1 VIECFDIYK
10 IYLKR
15 KSCWHMHRTRQQVE
29 GALALWVA
37 RASSF
42 RCQTSPFTVTFK
54 AAHQE
59 LFNGGKHD
67 SGGQMV

>member
-1 VIECFDIYK
+1 
-10 IYLKR
+10 
-15 KSCWHMHRTRQQVE
+15 MHRTRQQVE
-29 GALALWVA
+29 GAFALRVA

-54 AAHQE
+54 ATHQE